1 MSRKR
6 PRRQPSASVKVIDQ
20 KPNNGLSLSTRI
32 TMDELMNEYARLGGQ
47 ENLLGNDRYRPMRLT
62 QNFNLLN
69 TLYRGSWI
77 IGRIVD
83 VVAEDMTKN
92 WYKLKCQIEPEF
104 EARLTRLER
113 KAHVKEKILEGMKW
127 GRLYGGA
134 AGIIVLE
141 GQEDM
146 LDQPLDLNM
155 VSPGSFKG
163 ILIADRWSGVYPSS
177 ELVTDIGDPD
187 EGLPMYYI
195 FSMDEANLDYGVKVH
210 HSRVIR
216 FTGKKMPYIERV
228 IELHWGMSE
237 VERVFEE
244 LNKRDATSS
253 NIAQLIFQAHLRVL
267 KMEHLGQ
274 DLAFMD
280 ADASGD
286 LYRTLQAQN
295 KLMNNM
301 SLQVLSKDDDFQT
314 FQYTFSGLSDVYE
327 LFMMDLAG
335 AAEIPVTRL
344 FGRSPAGLNA
354 TGESDLT
361 NYYDKIRKD
370 QNAFL
375 SPILDKLLPVM
386 CLSAWGAI
394 PDDLD
399 YDYNPVRDVSEEKRA
414 ELIKQ
419 SADAI
424 NQAFQSGLI
433 SQKIALKE
441 LRESGASL
449 NMWTNITDEDIENAD
464 DTMGQPDQ
472 EPQMEGM
479 EGMPE
484 GMPEGP
490 QEPQEEQPEAKLP
503 NKLQRKPPL
512 QPGQNPGPE
521 KPKGTEPK
529 KDESSGGLLK
539 RLTIVLRN
547 MLKPEKKGTDELEA
561 MKRG

>member
-1 MSRKR
+1 MSRNN
-6 PRRQPSASVKVIDQ
+6 PRRRPSAPVQTNDTKKQAAPVG
-20 KPNNGLSLSTRI
+20 GLSLTSRLM
-32 TMDELMNEYARLGGQ
+32 MDELINEYARLGGQ
-47 ENLLGNDRYRPMRLT
+47 ENLLGNNQYQVRRIT
-62 QNFNLLN
+62 QNYQLLN

-77 IGRIVD
+77 VGRIID
-83 VVAEDMTKN
+83 VVAEDMVKN
-92 WYKLKCQIEPEF
+92 WYKLKCQVEPGMES
-104 EARLTRLER
+104 ALLRIER
-113 KAHVKEKILEGMKW
+113 KAHVREKILEGLKW

-134 AGIIVLE
+134 AGIIVVE

-155 VSPGSFKG
+155 IMLGSFKG
-163 ILIADRWSGVYPSS
+163 ILIADRWTGVYPSN
-177 ELVTDIGDPD
+177 ELVNDISDPD
-187 EGLPMYYI
+187 NGLPMYYT
-195 FSMDEANLDYGVKVH
+195 FSMDESNLDYGVKVH

-216 FTGKKMPYIERV
+216 FTGKKLPYIERV
-228 IELHWGMSE
+228 VEQYWGMSE
-237 VERVFEE
+237 VERVFDE
-244 LNKRDATSS
+244 LNKRNSTSA

-274 DLAFMD
+274 DLAFLDGDQM
-280 ADASGD
+280 GD

-344 FGRSPAGLNA
+344 FGRSPAGMNA

-370 QNAFL
+370 QGAFL
-375 SPILDKLLPVM
+375 APIMEKLLPIM

-399 YDYNPVRDVSEEKRA
+399 FDFNPIRDIAEEERA
-414 ELIKQ
+414 NLIKQ

-441 LRESGASL
+441 LRQSGESL
-449 NMWTNITDEDIENAD
+449 DMWTNIQDEDIENAD
-464 DTMGQPDQ
+464 DTMGQPEQ
-472 EPQMEGM
+472 EPQMEENPEQPGAPD
-479 EGMPE
+479 EGQQP
-484 GMPEGP
+484 P
-490 QEPQEEQPEAKLP
+490 QLMAPSEPQKQVGGHDNSNGLMQRLAMALKSMLRHE
-503 NKLQRKPPL
+503 RKPKT
-512 QPGQNPGPE
+512 QQE
-521 KPKGTEPK
+521 
-529 KDESSGGLLK
+529 
-539 RLTIVLRN
+539 
-547 MLKPEKKGTDELEA
+547 MEA
-561 MKRG
+561 INHG